1 MQSVTMPWRAV
12 RHSEIETGVSE
23 ARIEFDR
30 PARQALRAV
39 ARVLV
44 VEQVA
49 EIAAST

>member
-1 MQSVTMPWRAV
+1 MPLRTMR
-12 RHSEIETGVSE
+12 RGEIDTGASD

-30 PARQALRAV
+30 PARQARRAV
-39 ARVLV
+39 ARALI